1 MAADA
6 VKATWV
12 REAWSGCRE
21 LHAQCLSAQ
30 RQWMSHLP
38 DHPGFPRRRIRQIE
52 YGISGAAVWSGQSSS
67 GIGGFNGSH
76 RDGHHPFPQPEP
88 SLDPVAGLIVNDYA
102 SHLSLLFLAD
112 EPLRALSARF
122 PGLVD
127 AQTVLLPIA
136 ERPASRLTAPMLTPN
151 GIIAFAD
158 GVELIGAKKRMK
170 AMHALLGR

>member
-1 MAADA
+1 MNDYATSAARERRA
-6 VKATWV
+6 LEMLGSYQVKTAGGIMI
-12 REAWSGCRE
+12 AD
-21 LHAQCLSAQ
+21 Q
-30 RQWMSHLP
+30 
-38 DHPGFPRRRIRQIE
+38 RRIL
-52 YGISGAAVWSGQSSS
+52 
-67 GIGGFNGSH
+67 
-76 RDGHHPFPQPEP
+76 DGW
-88 SLDPVAGLIVNDYA
+88 IYA

-158 GVELIGAKKRMK
+158 GVELIGAKKRMR

>member
-1 MAADA
+1 MNDYATSAARERRA
-6 VKATWV
+6 LEMLGSYQVKTAGGIMI
-12 REAWSGCRE
+12 AD
-21 LHAQCLSAQ
+21 Q
-30 RQWMSHLP
+30 
-38 DHPGFPRRRIRQIE
+38 RRIL
-52 YGISGAAVWSGQSSS
+52 
-67 GIGGFNGSH
+67 
-76 RDGHHPFPQPEP
+76 DGW
-88 SLDPVAGLIVNDYA
+88 IYA

-136 ERPASRLTAPMLTPN
+136 ERPTSRLTAPMLTPN

-158 GVELIGAKKRMK
+158 GVELIGAKKRMR

>member
-1 MAADA
+1 M
-6 VKATWV
+6 
-12 REAWSGCRE
+12 
-21 LHAQCLSAQ
+21 
-30 RQWMSHLP
+30 
-38 DHPGFPRRRIRQIE
+38 
-52 YGISGAAVWSGQSSS
+52 
-67 GIGGFNGSH
+67 
-76 RDGHHPFPQPEP
+76 
-88 SLDPVAGLIVNDYA
+88 NDYA
-102 SHLSLLFLAD
+102 TSAARERGALEMLGSYQVKTAGGIMIADQRRILDGWIYATHLLLLFLAD

-158 GVELIGAKKRMK
+158 GVELIGEKKRMR

>member
-1 MAADA
+1 MNDYATSAARERRA
-6 VKATWV
+6 LEMLGSYQVKTAGGIMI
-12 REAWSGCRE
+12 AD
-21 LHAQCLSAQ
+21 Q
-30 RQWMSHLP
+30 
-38 DHPGFPRRRIRQIE
+38 RRIL
-52 YGISGAAVWSGQSSS
+52 
-67 GIGGFNGSH
+67 
-76 RDGHHPFPQPEP
+76 DGW
-88 SLDPVAGLIVNDYA
+88 IYA

-127 AQTVLLPIA
+127 AQTVPLPIA

-158 GVELIGAKKRMK
+158 GVELIGAKKRMR